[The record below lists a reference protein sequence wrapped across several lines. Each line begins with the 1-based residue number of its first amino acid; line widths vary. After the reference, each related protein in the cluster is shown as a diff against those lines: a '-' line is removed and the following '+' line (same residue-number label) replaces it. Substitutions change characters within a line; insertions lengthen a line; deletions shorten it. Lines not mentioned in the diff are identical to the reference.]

1 MRALVIV
8 ALAVIG
14 AGVGALLDLL
24 AYAQG
29 WSGIVLFCTPAGLL
43 VGLVAGVL
51 VARTLP
57 SRRRRRP

>member
-14 AGVGALLDLL
+14 TGVGALLDLL
-24 AYAQG
+24 AIAQG

-51 VARTLP
+51 VARTMP
-57 SRRRRRP
+57 NKRRTKG

>member
-1 MRALVIV
+1 MRVIVIV

-29 WSGIVLFCTPAGLL
+29 WGAIVLFCTPAGLL
-43 VGLVAGVL
+43 VGLVTGIL
-51 VARTLP
+51 VARKMP
-57 SRRRRRP
+57 RRRRSS

>member
-14 AGVGALLDLL
+14 AGVGALLDLF

-57 SRRRRRP
+57 SRGRRRP